1 MKVYQL
7 GHGVIPG
14 DAVVSQMFE
23 IDRRLRT
30 WGFETEIFAQH
41 IAPGF
46 SKLAHSDTEFHSRLG
61 NAEDLLIYHY
71 SVYTPNVKLFQ
82 AFQGRKIL
90 IYHNIT
96 PGHFFR
102 KWDRHQEFLCEMGR
116 RVLPTLI
123 SCDLGVG
130 DSDYNR
136 QELIEAGFAPERTG
150 VLPIFLN
157 VENFTS
163 VRTDKALLKRLRGK
177 GTVNFLSVGR
187 IVPNKAVE
195 DVIRAFYIYHRYINP
210 DSRLFL
216 VGSRYLPTYEAQIEA
231 LVRFLGLAEVATLTG
246 KVSLSEL
253 KTYYEGADLYLT
265 TSYHEG
271 FCVPLIESMHFGLP
285 VLARCAGAIPET
297 LGNAG
302 VLFTRLGYAEVAE
315 MAHRLVTDSV
325 LRAQVLRTQ
334 HERLQDF
341 APERVEQ
348 QLREVLRRVGM
359 TFPM

>member
-23 IDRRLRT
+23 IDRRLRA
-30 WGFETEIFAQH
+30 WGLETEIFAQH

-46 SKLAHSDTEFHSRLG
+46 KKTARPDVEFHSRIG
-61 NAEDLLIYHY
+61 NTEDLLIYHY
-71 SVYTPNVKLFQ
+71 SVYTPNIKLFQ
-82 AFQGRKIL
+82 AFQGRKVL

-102 KWDRHQEFLCEMGR
+102 KWDRHQEFLCDMGR

-136 QELIEAGFAPERTG
+136 QELIKAGFAPDRTG

-157 VENFTS
+157 VENFAS
-163 VRTDKALLKRLRGK
+163 VRTDRVLLKRLRGRS
-177 GTVNFLSVGR
+177 TVNFLSVGR
-187 IVPNKAVE
+187 IVPNKAIE
-195 DVIRAFYIYHRYINP
+195 DVIRVFYIYHRYINP

-216 VGSRYLPTYEAQIEA
+216 VGSRYMPTYDAQLDA
-231 LVRFLGLAEVATLTG
+231 LVRFLGLAEVVTFTG
-246 KVSLSEL
+246 KASLSEL

-265 TSYHEG
+265 ASYHEG
-271 FCVPLIESMHFGLP
+271 FCVPLIESMYFGLP
-285 VLARCAGAIPET
+285 ILARSAGAIPET

-302 VLFTRLGYAEVAE
+302 ILFTRLGYTEVAE
-315 MAHRLVTDSV
+315 MAHRLVTDSE
-325 LRAQVLRTQ
+325 LRTQVLRMQ
-334 HERLQDF
+334 HERLRDF
-341 APERVEQ
+341 APEKVEQ
-348 QLREVLRRVGM
+348 QLRTAFWQVGVRLS
-359 TFPM
+359 